1 MQKVNLV
8 RKLEHKIEI
17 PEDVVG
23 KKIKHKKYGIGTIT
37 EINGKSIYIVFD
49 NEGEKKMVYD
59 ICIKNKI
66 FEFI

>member
-8 RKLEHKIEI
+8 KKLEHKIEI

-37 EINGKSIYIVFD
+37 EINGKSIYIS
-49 NEGEKKMVYD
+49 
-59 ICIKNKI
+59 
-66 FEFI
+66 